1 MEKHN
6 TSTVFGMK
14 GFQNHFCFTRKG
26 VKYNKY
32 ITPFQMKN
40 FIFES
45 RKLHYQ
51 VNLIYKLMRD
61 KARIIIDVLT

>member
-32 ITPFQMKN
+32 ITPF
-40 FIFES
+40 
-45 RKLHYQ
+45 
-51 VNLIYKLMRD
+51 
-61 KARIIIDVLT
+61 